1 MLVLYKTDCVAQEIN
16 FATASIFMDTDLLYP
31 TIETAQDFDL
41 VFEHLFKSHFK
52 ALHAYAYG
60 IVRDEATAE
69 EMVQNV
75 FCRLWEKRKQTIFN
89 QSAKAYLYRSV
100 HNESLNYLKHQKV
113 KAQYQNFASRHNEV
127 SEQAASKTEH
137 NELQWHLHKAMNELP
152 EQCRT
157 IFQMSR
163 FEELKYREIADKL
176 GLSVKTI
183 ENQMGKALRLLRSK
197 LVDFLPVIFISLFNL

>member
-1 MLVLYKTDCVAQEIN
+1 LAQEIN
-16 FATASIFMDTDLLYP
+16 FAVGSASIYMDTDLLYP
-31 TIETAQDFDL
+31 NTDIATDFETA
-41 VFEHLFKSHFK
+41 FEQLFKAHFRV
-52 ALHAYAYG
+52 LHRYAYS
-60 IVRDEATAE
+60 IVKEEGTAE

-75 FCRLWEKRKQTIFN
+75 FCRLWEKREQIIFS

-113 KAQYQNFASRHNEV
+113 KANYQNHALRNNEQT
-127 SEQAASKTEH
+127 ENAATKAEH
-137 NELQWHLHKAMNELP
+137 SELQWHLNKAMNELP

-163 FEELKYREIADKL
+163 FEELKYREIADEL

-183 ENQMGKALRLLRSK
+183 ENQMGKALRILRNK
-197 LVDFLPVIFISLFNL
+197 LVDFLPALIISFLNL

>member
-1 MLVLYKTDCVAQEIN
+1 MYQEIN
-16 FATASIFMDTDLLYP
+16 FAKGSASTFMETDLLYP
-31 TIETAQDFDL
+31 NIDTQIDFETA
-41 VFEHLFKSHFK
+41 FEHLFKMEFK
-52 ALHAYAYG
+52 GLHRYAYT
-60 IVRDEATAE
+60 VVKDEATAE

-75 FCRLWEKRKQTIFN
+75 FCKLWEKRGDIIFH

-100 HNESLNYLKHQKV
+100 YNESLNYLKHLKV
-113 KAQYQNFASRHNEV
+113 VTKYQNYAAQNKEHNRHAEL
-127 SEQAASKTEH
+127 ETEH
-137 NELQWHLHKAMNELP
+137 KELQRHLSNALNELP

-176 GLSVKTI
+176 DLSVKTI
-183 ENQMGKALRLLRSK
+183 EHQMGKALRILRSK